1 MFRARIELRQIG
13 VRDEA
18 KMIGGLGICG
28 RPFCCAQFMD
38 EFLPVSIKM
47 AKTQNLSLN
56 PTKISGTCGRLMCC
70 LKYEQ
75 DAYEDAVKRLPKNDS
90 FVLTPDGTGNVKG
103 YVGNPIVEIPL
114 NKQGKLDVSG
124 AAGPKDHHLTQ
135 RRGNAGGLQ
144 DLRGHIA
151 QPQHVPGRGDQGSLP
166 DENAGLFCTRHHV
179 GGLAVPPDGR
189 QPQGSLKPVVMQH
202 PVKHSGLSCVFA
214 HAHNGHGFHA
224 VQYLQQL

>member
-1 MFRARIELRQIG
+1 MLLQTFLQAVLCLRRQGLRLGQIHDA
-13 VRDEA
+13 VD
-18 KMIGGLGICG
+18 IGGIRHHPFHAHVIRRAGAQHHALGH
-28 RPFCCAQFMD
+28 RPGAQ
-38 EFLPVSIKM
+38 
-47 AKTQNLSLN
+47 
-56 PTKISGTCGRLMCC
+56 
-70 LKYEQ
+70 
-75 DAYEDAVKRLPKNDS
+75 RLPAQGPVD
-90 FVLTPDGTGNVKG
+90 DGLIRSQIKEHPG
-103 YVGNPIVEIPL
+103 YLPQLAGDGWPC
-114 NKQGKLDVSG
+114 QLDVSG

-189 QPQGSLKPVVMQH
+189 QAQGSLKPVVMQH